1 MGLIEQLALKKEAVV
16 SAWFARVADSYPPE
30 TARFL
35 RSQADMFANPV
46 GQTTLRSLRALI
58 DLLESEPDP
67 HALREALDPVLRIRA
82 IQAFTPTQAVRFVF
96 DLKAIITEAL
106 PAAAQSD
113 AEMRVIEQRI
123 DEMALAAFDIF
134 VQCREKI
141 YDLKANETKSRTYKA
156 FAKAGLI
163 KESSDE

>member
-1 MGLIEQLALKKEAVV
+1 MGLIEQLSSKKDAVIN
-16 SAWFARVADSYPPE
+16 AWFARVVDTYPAE

-35 RSQADMFANPV
+35 RSQSDLFANPV
-46 GQTTLRSLRALI
+46 GQTTLRSLRVLVDMLEA
-58 DLLESEPDP
+58 DLDP
-67 HALREALDPVLRIRA
+67 KAVREALDPILRIRA
-82 IQAFTPTQAVRFVF
+82 IQAFSPTQAVRFVF
-96 DLKAIITEAL
+96 DLKNIIDEAL
-106 PAAAQSD
+106 PADIKNA
-113 AEMRVIEQRI
+113 AEMRRIDQRI

-141 YDLKANETKSRTYKA
+141 YDLKANETKSRTFKA